1 MQIRQQ
7 LAEIKVAD
15 KICRSALLIA
25 DWTFV
30 LAIDDFEDAVFAKS
44 VATFGDVG
52 IVVRLE
58 TNDALSELAYNLLD
72 RDLDLLIEL

>member
-1 MQIRQQ
+1 MQISQQ

-30 LAIDDFEDAVFAKS
+30 LAIDDFKDAVFAKS

-52 IVVRLE
+52 IVVSLE